1 MTGYVESLTDPS
13 YAGQILILTYPLVG
27 NYGVPNNGSSSSDLN
42 CGGSIASNGHQSLRI
57 QVKAV
62 IIADL
67 AINEMENN
75 KEDLSTHWQRH
86 ISLNLWM
93 KSEKVPGIYD
103 VDTRALVKLLRH
115 HGSLNAA
122 LTVPDVRM
130 EAMMQFFQAQK
141 AYMPRHLLLRRHY
154 SSEAVKTMSMNSS
167 IQPNIRLSL

>member
-1 MTGYVESLTDPS
+1 M
-13 YAGQILILTYPLVG
+13 TYPLVG
-27 NYGVPNNGSSSSDLN
+27 NYGVPSNESSSSDLS
-42 CGGSIASNGHQSLRI
+42 CGKSIASNGHQSLRI

-86 ISLNLWM
+86 TSLNLWM

-122 LTVPDVRM
+122 LTMPGVRM
-130 EAMMQFFQAQK
+130 ESMMRFSDVQKHSQAFCYCK
-141 AYMPRHLLLRRHY
+141 TLL
-154 SSEAVKTMSMNSS
+154 V
-167 IQPNIRLSL
+167 